1 MTTKGKLP
9 SLRKPP
15 KEPVKNV
22 QFDLFT
28 AFLTNDHG
36 AVSNAIE
43 MWDGIPRYFLTAK
56 QQDTLRTSDGLAS
69 SFLWEYTYQGRPC
82 KVRIQPALI
91 EQKDGSD
98 KAFFPSATEELVEE
112 ALKKFLNDQKFGMH
126 DPDKVESWVKFTL
139 SMILRELKARGRERN
154 RQQIKHAIAVL
165 SGCIITLYQDGKEV
179 YKGPILSDLIT
190 VNRDEYLADSD
201 SYHAARLPIFV
212 SHGINR
218 LQYRQFNYSRL
229 MELNEQLSRWLYKR
243 LVHRYRHASLMDTY
257 HFMFSDVKQGSG
269 LLQQTRDIDNRRK
282 MMSALNE
289 LKNNDVLLSFTA
301 NEIKD
306 GRKVV
311 DVKYTVTGAPD
322 FIREQKAANKRERDN
337 LTKAQTMRL
346 VDKTR

>member
-1 MTTKGKLP
+1 MTKGKLP
-9 SLRKPP
+9 RARKPP
-15 KEPVKNV
+15 KEQVKSV

-28 AFLTNDHG
+28 AFLTNDDG

-43 MWDGIPRYFLTAK
+43 LWDGIPKYFLTSK
-56 QQDTLRTSDGLAS
+56 QQDSLRTEDGLAPS
-69 SFLWEYTYQGRPC
+69 YLWEYTYQGRPC

-91 EQKDGSD
+91 EQKDGRD
-98 KAFFPSATEELVEE
+98 KAFFPSVTEEIVEE
-112 ALKKFLNDQKFGMH
+112 ALKKILTDQQFGMH

-139 SMILRELKARGRERN
+139 SMIYRELKARGRERN

-165 SGCIITLYQDGKEV
+165 SGCIITLYQDGKDV

-190 VNRDEYLADSD
+190 VNRDEYLADAD

-212 SHGINR
+212 SHSINR
-218 LQYRQFNYSRL
+218 LRYRQFNYSRL

-257 HFMFSDVKQGSG
+257 HFMFSDVKQSSG

-282 MMSALNE
+282 MISALDE
-289 LKNNDVLLSFTA
+289 LQNNGVLLSFDAT
-301 NEIKD
+301 ELKE

-337 LTKAQTMRL
+337 LSKAQSLHL
-346 VDKTR
+346 VDKSG